1 MTTQAAYNEDFYAH
15 QMDASRTSARVVL
28 RTLFELYRP
37 ESVIDVGCGTGSWL
51 AECQAAGVDD
61 VIGFD
66 GAHVMPHLLQ
76 IPRERFLPT
85 DLSHSFEG
93 KLPRRFD
100 LAISVE
106 VAEHISQSG
115 AEQFIRSLTSYADVV
130 LFSAAMPYQ
139 GGTHHVNENWV
150 EYWALQF
157 QKLGYSAVDC
167 IRDKVWH
174 DPKVEWWYRQNVIVF
189 VKDTVRGELFPG
201 FPFAPPRSLVHPEM
215 FLHAIQRGKREDLAF
230 RDVDYHRRLGEA
242 VSSGRVLREEEL
254 VAYSLL
260 HEVSFEKAREV
271 EPPPP
276 IDRPRAIRR
285 DDLGQARWEYGRAVL
300 GPILHHFCDRLRLY
314 FAAYPADDSVVLYVA
329 RGGLRLGYLYR
340 RFLEQ
345 NGLEEPIEQK
355 AFGTSRLATAKGCLT
370 RDFEL
375 AGRVITREFAGQT
388 MRSMLAAVMPEV
400 ALDLPDATA
409 TLPVTLEHF
418 QAIFSSQTTW
428 GAAVREYF
436 ERQARHLDAYIEG
449 LSGGR
454 KNLLLVD
461 TGWAGNTQA
470 MLMRV
475 YPQFNWFGLYFARW
489 DYRGENPPHFS
500 HVVGVSVEGTRYE
513 KARPA
518 TAIFYYHHI
527 IEDPL
532 EPACASVECYV
543 ADPLTGEARPNVEA
557 SAESVAPGDEDDLFA
572 GIVAYFDQTSQKD
585 HIAIANRAREAYERL
600 AADILHPSRRTAE
613 ILEVRHRSADFGKS
627 EHNPV
632 LLHGGSASLRAR
644 MHRVRTALWKQ
655 GQLAL
660 EFPRLSPAATRL
672 FNRVKDAKP

>member
-37 ESVIDVGCGTGSWL
+37 TSVIDVGCGTGSWL
-51 AECQAAGVDD
+51 AECRAAGVED
-61 VIGFD
+61 VIGLD
-66 GAHVMPHLLQ
+66 GGHVMPHLLQ

-106 VAEHISQSG
+106 VAEHIPQSG
-115 AEQFIRSLTSYADVV
+115 AEQFIRSMTSYADVV
-130 LFSAAMPYQ
+130 LFSAAIPYQ

-157 QKLGYSAVDC
+157 QKVGYSAVDC

-174 DPKVEWWYRQNVIVF
+174 DTRVEWWYRQNVIVF
-189 VKDTVRGELFPG
+189 VKDTVRAELFPG
-201 FPFAPPRSLVHPEM
+201 FPYAPPRSLVHPEM

-242 VSSGRVLREEEL
+242 VSSGTTVREDEL

-260 HEVSFEKAREV
+260 HEVSFAKAPEPESPQQVERAPEV
-271 EPPPP
+271 
-276 IDRPRAIRR
+276 RR
-285 DDLGQARWEYGRAVL
+285 DELGQARWEYGRAVL

-314 FAAYPADDSVVLYVA
+314 LAAYRSDDSVVLYVA
-329 RGGLRLGYLYR
+329 RGGLRLGHLYSQFR
-340 RFLEQ
+340 AQ
-345 NGLEEPIEQK
+345 HGLDEPIEQK

-370 RDFEL
+370 RDFDL
-375 AGRVITREFAGQT
+375 AGRVIVREFAGQT
-388 MRSMLAAVMPEV
+388 MKSMLAAVMPEV
-400 ALDLPDATA
+400 SLDLPEATA
-409 TLPVTLEHF
+409 TLPVTHENF
-418 QAIFSSQTTW
+418 QTLFSSQTAW
-428 GAAVREYF
+428 GAALREYF
-436 ERQARHLDAYIEG
+436 ERQARHLDAYIEA
-449 LSGGR
+449 LAGGR

-470 MLMRV
+470 MLMRA
-475 YPQFNWFGLYFARW
+475 YPQYNWFGLYFGRW
-489 DYRGENPPHFS
+489 DYRGENPSHFS
-500 HVVGVSVEGTRYE
+500 HVVGISVEGTRYD
-513 KARPA
+513 KARPE

-543 ADPLTGEARPNVEA
+543 ADPTTGEARPNVEV
-557 SAESVAPGDEDDLFA
+557 SAESVAPGDRDDFFA
-572 GIVAYFDQTSQKD
+572 GIVAYFDQTTEQD
-585 HIAIANRAREAYERL
+585 HIAIANRAREAFQRL
-600 AADILHPSRRTAE
+600 SSDILHPSRRTAE

-632 LLHGGSASLRAR
+632 LLRGGSRSLRAR
-644 MHRVRTALWKQ
+644 LQRVQGALWKQ

-660 EFPRLSPAATRL
+660 EFPRLSPATTRL